1 MDGIAT
7 ALSYVFEEDYSC
19 QSSNSEDGGYGQYP
33 VAQHQEY
40 PSHCE
45 VVNVLLHR
53 EESNMSN
60 EPADLY
66 NNSSPDQYYS
76 MESGNGVEVS
86 SSSGH
91 EMGWYPEYT
100 THSYH
105 TSDPIMLDEDTEPK
119 HKILLQR
126 THTKRSK
133 GGHSRSGATKFEDE
147 TKKAEYKKAA
157 CERERA
163 RMKDCNK
170 IFAQLRAGLPNTRAS
185 GKRLSKIETLR
196 MAIRYIKHLKMV
208 LSYPPGA
215 PLPQHLLTFDP
226 HH

>member
-1 MDGIAT
+1 M
-7 ALSYVFEEDYSC
+7 
-19 QSSNSEDGGYGQYP
+19 
-33 VAQHQEY
+33 
-40 PSHCE
+40 
-45 VVNVLLHR
+45 LH
-53 EESNMSN
+53 
-60 EPADLY
+60 
-66 NNSSPDQYYS
+66 
-76 MESGNGVEVS
+76 
-86 SSSGH
+86 
-91 EMGWYPEYT
+91 
-100 THSYH
+100 
-105 TSDPIMLDEDTEPK
+105 DETEPK

-133 GGHSRSGATKFEDE
+133 GGPSRSGATKFEDE

-226 HH
+226 HNN